1 MERKANILI
10 AEDDVV
16 TQLMLSRFITQQG
29 YTPIC
34 AADGEEALRLSSQ
47 HQIDLALLD
56 ANMPLKDGFACCN
69 ILHEQHGDLLPV
81 LMVTA
86 LEDEGS
92 IDRAFSAGAVDFI
105 TKPINWAVLRNRV
118 KYLLKMRSDRLA
130 LQTSEARKAAL
141 ISHAIDSIIS
151 VNSHGRIITF
161 NPASETIFGY
171 QASEVIE
178 QYKVDRLLPDYSQLV
193 YRMLVNTHLS
203 HTKTNQ
209 RHETLAIDKTG
220 RAFTVEAVLS
230 QAVSNNE
237 VITTVMLHDI
247 TERKK
252 HEEELQLAATVFNFC
267 NEGIIITNQDNV
279 VEAVN
284 PSFTDITGYSL
295 EDVIGKNPKLLNS
308 GAHNQAF
315 YDKMWQSIQE
325 EGGWQGEIINKKKD
339 GTQYNEWLS
348 IRTVKSRASEK
359 PQHYVAIFS
368 DITQRKAAEY
378 KVWWQAHYDSL
389 TGLPNRSLFMQ
400 TLSSAMLEEQPLS
413 LMFIDLD
420 GFKAVNDHQGHA
432 SGDIVLQKV
441 AKRLQ
446 NELPDSA
453 LVARLGGDEFTVL
466 LKGAHSEHQLLEI
479 GHLIVSTIS
488 QPYMLSANTSAHISA
503 SIGIACYPNHG
514 THIDELINIADQ
526 MMYEVKLSGK
536 SDVRLANV
544 IPSPH

>member
-16 TQLMLSRFITQQG
+16 TQLMLSRFISQQG

-34 AADGEEALRLSSQ
+34 ASDGDEALRLSSQ

-56 ANMPLKDGFACCN
+56 ANMPLKDGFTCCK
-69 ILHEQHGDLLPV
+69 ILYEQHGDLLPV

-86 LEDEGS
+86 LEDEDS
-92 IDRAFSAGAVDFI
+92 IDRAFNAGAVDFI
-105 TKPINWAVLRNRV
+105 AKPINWAVLRNRL

-141 ISHAIDSIIS
+141 INHAIDSIIS
-151 VNSHGRIITF
+151 VNSHGRIINF
-161 NPASETIFGY
+161 NPASEAIFGY
-171 QASEVIE
+171 EETEVVDV
-178 QYKVDRLLPDYSQLV
+178 YKIDRLLPDYTQLV
-193 YRMLVNTHLS
+193 YRMLVNTHL
-203 HTKTNQ
+203 TQVKKNQ
-209 RHETLAIDKTG
+209 RHETLAIDKNG
-220 RAFTVEAVLS
+220 NAFTVEVVLS

-267 NEGIIITNQDNV
+267 NEGIMITNQDNI

-284 PSFTDITGYSL
+284 PSFTEITGYTL
-295 EDVIGKNPKLLNS
+295 EEVIGKNPKLLNS
-308 GAHNQAF
+308 GSHSQDF
-315 YDKMWQSIQE
+315 YDKMWQSICN

-339 GTQYNEWLS
+339 GSQYNEWLS
-348 IRTVKSRASEK
+348 IRTVKTHANK
-359 PQHYVAIFS
+359 QPQRYVAIFS

-432 SGDIVLQKV
+432 SGDVVLQKV

-446 NELPDSA
+446 NELPESA

-466 LKGAHSEHQLLEI
+466 LKGAHSEVQLLEI
-479 GHLIVSTIS
+479 GHLLVASIS
-488 QPYMLSANTSAHISA
+488 QPYLLSASTSAHISA
-503 SIGIACYPNHG
+503 SIGIASYPRHG
-514 THIDELINIADQ
+514 THIDELINAADQ
-526 MMYEVKLSGK
+526 MMYEVKLNGK
-536 SDVRLANV
+536 SSVRLASTTV
-544 IPSPH
+544 ID